1 MALNDTQIGD
11 AAAFILRARASGEP
25 YDAIP
30 DACRPETVFDGM
42 KISERIADQLG
53 RRTVA
58 WKAGFSAPKQMADL
72 GTASPPW
79 GRLFEGMIYDSPA
92 SLPGRAY
99 RQPLMEAEV
108 AFRLGAA
115 LPSRTEGYSRDEVLA
130 AVASAHIAIEGA
142 DVRFRDGFAAGLPS
156 IVADSFAVQ
165 ALVIGPEI
173 SDWQARD
180 LNTLAVELEVDG
192 DVKGKAFEGDARCR
206 PIEVLVAMANDLSTR
221 GLGFAAGQYVTTGAA
236 AAPTL
241 ATPGQS
247 VVARFAGIGDVVAR
261 LAV

>member
-1 MALNDTQIGD
+1 MPLDAARIEE

-25 YDAIP
+25 YDALP
-30 DACRPETVFDGM
+30 EACRPATVFEGM

-72 GTASPPW
+72 GTTSPPW
-79 GRLFEGMIYDSPA
+79 GRLFEGMLYESPA

-108 AFRLGAA
+108 AFRLGSA
-115 LPSRTEGYSRDEVLA
+115 LPSRAKGYTKDEVLD
-130 AVASAHIAIEGA
+130 AVASAHLAIEGA
-142 DVRFRDGFAAGLPS
+142 DVRYRDGFAAGLPS

-173 SDWQARD
+173 PDWRSRD
-180 LNTLAVELEVDG
+180 LDTLPVELEIDG
-192 DVKGKAFEGDARCR
+192 EVKGKAFEGDARCR
-206 PIEVLVAMANDLSTR
+206 PVEVLVAMANDFSTR

-241 ATPGQS
+241 ATPGQT
-247 VVARFAGIGDVVAR
+247 VVARFPGIGEVVVQ